1 MKNKLS
7 KLGLSNNTV
16 NEVLNIFD
24 TYQQSVKQYSK
35 PKSLIAF
42 QDNMSEI
49 QSLSKKLLKKLKS
62 LSRVEQQ
69 ILNQSNQFKYRDLFD
84 FSTQLICLS
93 GACDI
98 ARKKKIRFSRRA
110 PFLIALTVD
119 LWKLLESHGIAVK
132 KYKNNM
138 LCHILETLLPESEMP
153 RKHKKDDSE
162 APENLWAF
170 HLLREASK
178 YFPKN

>member
-49 QSLSKKLLKKLKS
+49 QSLSKKL
-62 LSRVEQQ
+62 
-69 ILNQSNQFKYRDLFD
+69 
-84 FSTQLICLS
+84 
-93 GACDI
+93 G
-98 ARKKKIRFSRRA
+98 
-110 PFLIALTVD
+110 TV
-119 LWKLLESHGIAVK
+119 KFFV
-132 KYKNNM
+132 
-138 LCHILETLLPESEMP
+138 
-153 RKHKKDDSE
+153 
-162 APENLWAF
+162 
-170 HLLREASK
+170 
-178 YFPKN
+178 